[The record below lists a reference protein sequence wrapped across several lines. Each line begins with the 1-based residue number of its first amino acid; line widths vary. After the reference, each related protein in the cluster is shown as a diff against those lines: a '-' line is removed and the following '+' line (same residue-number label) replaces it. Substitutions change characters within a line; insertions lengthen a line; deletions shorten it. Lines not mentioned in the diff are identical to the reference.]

1 MIKLTQSLSHEVTQ
15 SLRFWLFIDDYV
27 ISFLLFNNS
36 LSNIKILIY
45 AYILCNFQCTILVS
59 ESLNPDN
66 KITEDNLLIQ
76 DSFNNPMIV
85 NVIDFI
91 VLDLE
96 MSDYICA
103 HSNPLIT

>member
-1 MIKLTQSLSHEVTQ
+1 MFGDQESSDQEFLVTWSLHHFFTV
-15 SLRFWLFIDDYV
+15 FWLFIDDYV

-66 KITEDNLLIQ
+66 KITEDNLLIL
-76 DSFNNPMIV
+76 DSLNNPMIV

-96 MSDYICA
+96 
-103 HSNPLIT
+103 